1 MQKTKLTLYINKE
14 ISKKAKKISNLSGKS
29 VSSMVKDYFISREKE
44 INNIDIDSS
53 ISKWIG
59 ILEISKPYKKLRDE
73 LIEDKL
79 KKYENIS

>member
-1 MQKTKLTLYINKE
+1 
-14 ISKKAKKISNLSGKS
+14 
-29 VSSMVKDYFISREKE
+29 MVKDYFISREKE
-44 INNIDIDSS
+44 INSIDIDSS